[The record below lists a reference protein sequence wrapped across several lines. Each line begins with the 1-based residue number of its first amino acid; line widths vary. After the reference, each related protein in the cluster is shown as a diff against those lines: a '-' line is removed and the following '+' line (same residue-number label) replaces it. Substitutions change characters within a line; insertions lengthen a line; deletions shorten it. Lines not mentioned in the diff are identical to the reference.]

1 MRAPAPDVSTREA
14 FAFCE
19 RLARSHYENFPVAS
33 LLIPRSLRKHVAAI
47 YAFARIADD
56 FADEESWKPEERLQK
71 LYEWEE
77 KLDACYA
84 GRADHPVFVALQETV
99 THYQIPQ
106 ALLADLL
113 KAFRMDV
120 TITRHAAFADLL
132 YYCRHSA
139 NSVGRL
145 VLHLFGAASG
155 KAAEY
160 SDKICTALQL
170 ANFWQDLSLDWQKG
184 RLYIPL
190 EDLERF
196 GYSEEDLMRK
206 HLNDRFRALMRHEV
220 DRTREMFGEGIPLI
234 ALVPRELRTELR
246 LTWLAGQ
253 RILQKIEE
261 TGYDVLNRRPTI
273 SAADKIQLVATALL
287 RRNL

>member
-1 MRAPAPDVSTREA
+1 MPVPAPDASTREA
-14 FAFCE
+14 FALCE
-19 RLARSHYENFPVAS
+19 RLARSHHENFPVAS
-33 LLIPRSLRKHVAAI
+33 LFIPRSLREHVAAI

-56 FADEESWKPEERLQK
+56 FADEESLRPEQRLQK
-71 LYEWEE
+71 LDEWEE

-84 GRADHPVFVALQETV
+84 GRADHPVFVALRETV
-99 THYQIPQ
+99 AHYQIPQ

-120 TITRHAAFADLL
+120 TITRHATFADLR

-139 NSVGRL
+139 NPVGRL
-145 VLHLFGAASG
+145 VLHLFGAASV
-155 KAAEY
+155 KAGEY

-190 EDLERF
+190 EDLDRF
-196 GYSEEDLMRK
+196 GYSEEDLARK
-206 HLNDRFRALMRHEV
+206 HLNDRFRALMHHQV
-220 DRTREMFGEGIPLI
+220 DRTREMFGEGVPLI
-234 ALVPRELRTELR
+234 ALVPRELKTELR
-246 LTWLAGQ
+246 LTWLGGQ

-261 TGYDVLNRRPTI
+261 AGYDVLTRRPTI